1 MVQKAIRTDLYV
13 KRREFARDAAME
25 VFGHHRYWSAHDVD
39 GFRDFEPGEIAD
51 LRHEAWS
58 R

>member
-1 MVQKAIRTDLYV
+1 MQKAIRTDLYV
-13 KRREFARDAAME
+13 KRRKFARDAAME
-25 VFGHHRYWSAHDVD
+25 EFSLHRYRSLHDAD
-39 GFRDFEPGEIAD
+39 GFRDLEPGEIAD

>member
-1 MVQKAIRTDLYV
+1 MQKANRTALNV
-13 KRREFARDAAME
+13 KRRKFARAAAME
-25 VFGHHRYWSAHDVD
+25 EFGRYRYWSLHDAD
-39 GFRDFEPGEIAD
+39 GFWDFEPGEIAD